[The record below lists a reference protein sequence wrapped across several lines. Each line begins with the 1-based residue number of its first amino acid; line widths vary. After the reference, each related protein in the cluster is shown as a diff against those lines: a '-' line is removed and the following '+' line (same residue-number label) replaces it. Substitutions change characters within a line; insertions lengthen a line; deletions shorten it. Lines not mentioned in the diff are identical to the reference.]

1 MLALLIASAFF
12 SGSETALFSLSRGR
26 LHRLR
31 QAGASGRMAAALMR
45 DPHRVLNTLLL
56 GNMLV
61 NVAYTGIAAV
71 MILDLQAGGA
81 GPWLVA
87 AASAV
92 PLVALILLGEATP
105 KMLAIVVAE
114 RWARLAAAPLAVGQ
128 RVLAPPLWCL
138 EHLAAGPIVR
148 LLSPRGRTSGSVTA
162 DELAAVLDLSAKR
175 GLIDRNANDLLQEIF
190 ELTDLRVADI
200 MVPRVDMVAY
210 DVDAPP
216 DGLIELFGKTR
227 LRKIPV
233 YEARVDNILG
243 VVHAKRLLVRPQSA
257 LRDLVV
263 KVPFVPSAGNVE
275 RVLLQF
281 RVTRTQMAV
290 VVDEYGGTDGLVTL
304 EDVLE
309 EIVGDIRDEHES
321 ARGPAVERIGPG
333 EYLLDGDLAIHE
345 WVDAFRIDLHGRRIS
360 TVGGFVTSLLG
371 RIGAPGDQAT
381 YRNLR
386 FTVAAM
392 HRRRIT
398 KLRLELLEEDT

>member
-1 MLALLIASAFF
+1 MGYL
-12 SGSETALFSLSRGR
+12 
-26 LHRLR
+26 
-31 QAGASGRMAAALMR
+31 
-45 DPHRVLNTLLL
+45 
-56 GNMLV
+56 
-61 NVAYTGIAAV
+61 
-71 MILDLQAGGA
+71 
-81 GPWLVA
+81 
-87 AASAV
+87 
-92 PLVALILLGEATP
+92 
-105 KMLAIVVAE
+105 K
-114 RWARLAAAPLAVGQ
+114 
-128 RVLAPPLWCL
+128 
-138 EHLAAGPIVR
+138 VR
-148 LLSPRGRTSGSVTA
+148 H
-162 DELAAVLDLSAKR
+162 
-175 GLIDRNANDLLQEIF
+175 
-190 ELTDLRVADI
+190 I
-200 MVPRVDMVAY
+200 MTPRVDMVAY

-263 KVPFVPSAGNVE
+263 KVPFVLSAGNVE